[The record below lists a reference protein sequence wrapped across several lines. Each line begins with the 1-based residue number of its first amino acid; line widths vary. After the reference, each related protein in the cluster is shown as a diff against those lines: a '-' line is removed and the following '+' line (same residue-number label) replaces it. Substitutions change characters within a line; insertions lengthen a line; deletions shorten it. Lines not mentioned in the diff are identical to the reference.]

1 MYSASLELPQI
12 SNQSSMERADR
23 EPETA
28 NTIKTAAS
36 VHTMRTRNTGASTS
50 GSRVPHERG
59 YRKLATFMTKVDD
72 VVIFRRFSK
81 LNMLNLLRLQAE
93 LASLELSYEA
103 ACNID
108 DNSKDSQERGFTQSF
123 YELREFGQISP
134 GSQLELLDRIND
146 TLHKYNSALLQVSQ
160 VLRLDKPDR
169 YDLERLH
176 EWLRDKDQGA
186 LFLHTPEEEIWG
198 KLTGSDAKTNTSD
211 QVTLIQRESGFSRGV
226 ILTLVS
232 LYDLIWG
239 RHRKKTKR
247 VDVERNQTYYPE
259 SNVRAAA
266 KVLTSVLASLFPGIV
281 ILALYLID
289 TTLKRI
295 GAMLCFTTF
304 FAFVLSYWTSA
315 KTIEVFAATAGF
327 VAVEVVF
334 IGSASTK

>member
-23 EPETA
+23 ELETA

-108 DNSKDSQERGFTQSF
+108 DDSKDSQERGFTQSF

-146 TLHKYNSALLQVSQ
+146 TLNKYSRS
-160 VLRLDKPDR
+160 
-169 YDLERLH
+169 
-176 EWLRDKDQGA
+176 
-186 LFLHTPEEEIWG
+186 EISSWY
-198 KLTGSDAKTNTSD
+198 KCNHS
-211 QVTLIQRESGFSRGV
+211 
-226 ILTLVS
+226 
-232 LYDLIWG
+232 
-239 RHRKKTKR
+239 
-247 VDVERNQTYYPE
+247 
-259 SNVRAAA
+259 
-266 KVLTSVLASLFPGIV
+266 
-281 ILALYLID
+281 
-289 TTLKRI
+289 
-295 GAMLCFTTF
+295 
-304 FAFVLSYWTSA
+304 
-315 KTIEVFAATAGF
+315 
-327 VAVEVVF
+327 
-334 IGSASTK
+334 

>member
-1 MYSASLELPQI
+1 
-12 SNQSSMERADR
+12 
-23 EPETA
+23 
-28 NTIKTAAS
+28 
-36 VHTMRTRNTGASTS
+36 MRTRNTGASTS

-108 DNSKDSQERGFTQSF
+108 DDSKDSQERGFTQSF

-146 TLHKYNSALLQVSQ
+146 TLNKYNSALLQVSQ

-239 RHRKKTKR
+239 RHRK
-247 VDVERNQTYYPE
+247 VNMHSPIF
-259 SNVRAAA
+259 
-266 KVLTSVLASLFPGIV
+266 LTRLKDRRKLKEWMLNGI
-281 ILALYLID
+281 
-289 TTLKRI
+289 KRI
-295 GAMLCFTTF
+295 TPNLTLERPLKCSLRFLPPSFRGL
-304 FAFVLSYWTSA
+304 
-315 KTIEVFAATAGF
+315 
-327 VAVEVVF
+327 
-334 IGSASTK
+334 